1 MSSRPR
7 TSSRTPPLIVN
18 NKHILEELIH
28 ELGNFPDV
36 ITISE
41 TKLNKNNINHASIQ
55 NYKFVFSNS
64 TTNAGGVAIYILNNL
79 KYSRRHDLEFQSA
92 DSETVFI
99 ELNLAANKK
108 IIVGVIYRHPTNTF
122 NEFQDLLLQTL
133 NKMDLEKYDYFLCG
147 DSNIDILKHESK
159 KNIGNYLNALYSEGC
174 NNVINKP
181 TRITESSATLLNHM
195 YTNTTNSITNRGI
208 LTYEIS
214 DHLPT
219 FCILAKRLLYCAP
232 EKIMIGDLKKFNR
245 DNFLDD
251 ISNLS
256 LKTNALIL
264 GNKDY
269 CSIKAMTQFL
279 EEFSKIVN

>member
-1 MSSRPR
+1 M
-7 TSSRTPPLIVN
+7 
-18 NKHILEELIH
+18 
-28 ELGNFPDV
+28 
-36 ITISE
+36 
-41 TKLNKNNINHASIQ
+41 
-55 NYKFVFSNS
+55 
-64 TTNAGGVAIYILNNL
+64 
-79 KYSRRHDLEFQSA
+79 
-92 DSETVFI
+92 
-99 ELNLAANKK
+99 
-108 IIVGVIYRHPTNTF
+108 
-122 NEFQDLLLQTL
+122 QTL
-133 NKMDLEKYDYFLCG
+133 NKIDLEKYDYFLC
-147 DSNIDILKHESK
+147 DILKHKSK

-181 TRITESSATLLNHM
+181 TCIMESSATLLDHM

-219 FCILAKRLLYCAP
+219 FCILAKKPLYCAP
-232 EKIMIGDLKKFNR
+232 DNKMIRDLKKFNR

-269 CSIKAMTQFL
+269 CSNKAMTQFL
-279 EEFSKIVN
+279 

>member
-1 MSSRPR
+1 M
-7 TSSRTPPLIVN
+7 
-18 NKHILEELIH
+18 
-28 ELGNFPDV
+28 
-36 ITISE
+36 
-41 TKLNKNNINHASIQ
+41 
-55 NYKFVFSNS
+55 
-64 TTNAGGVAIYILNNL
+64 
-79 KYSRRHDLEFQSA
+79 
-92 DSETVFI
+92 
-99 ELNLAANKK
+99 
-108 IIVGVIYRHPTNTF
+108 
-122 NEFQDLLLQTL
+122 QTL

-147 DSNIDILKHESK
+147 DFNIYILKHESK
-159 KNIGNYLNALYSEGC
+159 KNIGNYLNALYSKGC

-181 TRITESSATLLNHM
+181 TRITESSATLLDHM

-219 FCILAKRLLYCAP
+219 FCILAKRPLYCAP
-232 EKIMIGDLKKFNR
+232 DKKMIRDLKKFNR

-269 CSIKAMTQFL
+269 CSNEAMTQFL
-279 EEFSKIVN
+279 EGFSKIVN